1 MQNLCPRFPFGLQ
14 FFYAVIFRLRAER
27 LWHELRISAR
37 IHQSHEAKR
46 FFFFGVYGRKHG
58 WHILAGWGCRT
69 RFAVELD
76 VTKCYMAAMAA
87 MDFAKSSRSLRLKI
101 QHWKQ

>member
-1 MQNLCPRFPFGLQ
+1 MKQKGVL
-14 FFYAVIFRLRAER
+14 
-27 LWHELRISAR
+27 S
-37 IHQSHEAKR
+37 
-46 FFFFGVYGRKHG
+46 FFGVYGRKHG
-58 WHILAGWGCRT
+58 WHMLAGWGCRT